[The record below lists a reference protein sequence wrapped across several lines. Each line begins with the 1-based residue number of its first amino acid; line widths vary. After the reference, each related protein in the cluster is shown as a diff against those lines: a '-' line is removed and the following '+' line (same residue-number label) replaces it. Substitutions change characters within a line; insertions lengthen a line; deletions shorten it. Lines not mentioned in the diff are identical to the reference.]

1 MLVIVLLWQI
11 ITQTK
16 MQTEKPKCEMWENVS
31 LLVGDDLFENVICT
45 VDTLQG
51 KHLTVAKA
59 IPIEGVH
66 SRPQHL

>member
-1 MLVIVLLWQI
+1 
-11 ITQTK
+11 

-51 KHLTVAKA
+51 NHLTVAKA